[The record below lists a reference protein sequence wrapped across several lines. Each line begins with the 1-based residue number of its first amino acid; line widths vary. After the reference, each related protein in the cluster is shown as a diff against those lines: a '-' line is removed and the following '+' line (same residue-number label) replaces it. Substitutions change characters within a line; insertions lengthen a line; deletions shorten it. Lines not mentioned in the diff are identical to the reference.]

1 MRLMNYNLAFV
12 VDEFRLARALAS
24 EDPSDM
30 RLGVL
35 SVILRTSYYHIR
47 FTLHRPYAAAAHDE
61 PSPYPHPPITGHGHK
76 AHNKAA
82 AEAQAQAQ
90 AEHRARMAQ
99 SLDNAAAAA
108 DKLVSLVLQARP
120 EALAAHSAT
129 HGGSRRS
136 TSSSTA
142 AHAAR
147 ALAAHVHWGPFHC
160 FSAAMF
166 FSLQLVADPA
176 QPGASLFRA
185 NVRRV
190 LEMLRQASGRGVQV
204 AEKAVSILEA
214 LRPLYGSGDDSEG
227 GVPLS

>member
-1 MRLMNYNLAFV
+1 MNYNLAFV

-90 AEHRARMAQ
+90 AQAAQ
-99 SLDNAAAAA
+99 SAGIH
-108 DKLVSLVLQARP
+108 P
-120 EALAAHSAT
+120 GMGYPH
-129 HGGSRRS
+129 
-136 TSSSTA
+136 
-142 AHAAR
+142 
-147 ALAAHVHWGPFHC
+147 
-160 FSAAMF
+160 
-166 FSLQLVADPA
+166 
-176 QPGASLFRA
+176 PGAYA
-185 NVRRV
+185 TRR
-190 LEMLRQASGRGVQV
+190 
-204 AEKAVSILEA
+204 
-214 LRPLYGSGDDSEG
+214 
-227 GVPLS
+227 